1 MGLLLGTPNFT
12 YSFGDPTKPF
22 VGYPVDPILQ
32 IGLDANNG
40 LKGVRVSLQGADYSL
55 RTPYIQ
61 NWFLGVQRELLGNTV
76 LEVNLIGSAG
86 HRLFN
91 DINLNRFAGDLLA
104 TGTFHGL
111 NPSFSSLTIMQ
122 SGSNSIY
129 NGMTVSLKHVFQKN
143 FTLQGNYT
151 LGKVIDDTDGET
163 GSTGW
168 QDAWNRR
175 AERGLAGFDVRNRVN
190 IVGVWEMPFF
200 KNGNNFLHHVL
211 GGWLLSGISIIDS
224 GTPVNVTNS
233 AAFKLNAT
241 KTANIGGDYNADGSG
256 GDRPNAP
263 LTTVQTVGFSR
274 QAFLTGIL
282 PVSTFPAPLPG
293 MNGNLGRDVFRGP
306 GFVQIDGALNKAFKI
321 GERVNATLRGEALNL
336 PNRVNLQNPSMDLN
350 SVNFGKSTS
359 QYTARIFEV
368 SLRIRF

>member
-1 MGLLLGTPNFT
+1 
-12 YSFGDPTKPF
+12 
-22 VGYPVDPILQ
+22 
-32 IGLDANNG
+32 
-40 LKGVRVSLQGADYSL
+40 
-55 RTPYIQ
+55 
-61 NWFLGVQRELLGNTV
+61 
-76 LEVNLIGSAG
+76 
-86 HRLFN
+86 
-91 DINLNRFAGDLLA
+91 
-104 TGTFHGL
+104 
-111 NPSFSSLTIMQ
+111 
-122 SGSNSIY
+122 
-129 NGMTVSLKHVFQKN
+129 
-143 FTLQGNYT
+143 
-151 LGKVIDDTDGET
+151 
-163 GSTGW
+163 
-168 QDAWNRR
+168 
-175 AERGLAGFDVRNRVN
+175 
-190 IVGVWEMPFF
+190 
-200 KNGNNFLHHVL
+200 VL